1 MTQYII
7 AEEPE
12 IDALVAIQ
20 KSQDL
25 MRGNKMRLFALYWS
39 FLGWFILSI
48 LTFGIGFIFLA
59 PYIQLTVANFYIEI
73 RGKKKIE
80 IEME

>member
-1 MTQYII
+1 MT
-7 AEEPE
+7 A
-12 IDALVAIQ
+12 IDQ
-20 KSQDL
+20 SQEL